1 MTKTRRPSPDLPT
14 AQDRAFTGR
23 PRWVVPAVALGI
35 ALPLLLALLA
45 FNSHNTGQGHL
56 QDRPPGR
63 LSSLSSPPHGLGQ
76 AGQRPVAQ
84 ERSAHAATAIGPR
97 AVVGPQAMPGMPGM
111 AADGAEEDT
120 HAGTDTLGLG
130 DAPAAVENLGVLD
143 QVSDGRAMTVGVAE
157 VDGTPGWVVVQREVN
172 RAPGPV
178 VGMTRR
184 LNGQA
189 GDATTVR
196 FSAPVSSGAY
206 WVSLHRDL
214 GRQRVYEFP
223 GPDEIVVAA
232 GSALQRRVVITVR

>member
-1 MTKTRRPSPDLPT
+1 MTNTHRPAPGRP
-14 AQDRAFTGR
+14 AVRDRPVTGR
-23 PRWVVPAVALGI
+23 PRWGRPAAAFGV
-35 ALPLLLALLA
+35 ALPLLLTLFA
-45 FNSHNTGQGHL
+45 FTSHHTGQGQL
-56 QDRPPGR
+56 KARPLGGV
-63 LSSLSSPPHGLGQ
+63 SSLSSPP
-76 AGQRPVAQ
+76 VAP
-84 ERSAHAATAIGPR
+84 ERSLPAATASGPP

-111 AADGAEEDT
+111 AADGAEEGA
-120 HAGTDTLGLG
+120 HPGTDTLGLG
-130 DAPAAVENLGVLD
+130 DAPAAVANLGVLD
-143 QVSDGRAMTVGVAE
+143 QVSDGRSMTVGVAE

-172 RAPGPV
+172 HAPGPV

>member
-1 MTKTRRPSPDLPT
+1 MTKTRNPAPDIS
-14 AQDRAFTGR
+14 AARDQSVTGR
-23 PRWVVPAVALGI
+23 PRWVVPAVALGV
-35 ALPLLLALLA
+35 ALPLLLALPALM
-45 FNSHNTGQGHL
+45 SRNTGQGHL
-56 QDRPPGR
+56 QLRAPGG
-63 LSSLSSPPHGLGQ
+63 LSSPPPGPGQ
-76 AGQRPVAQ
+76 AEQRPLAH
-84 ERSAHAATAIGPR
+84 ERSVHAATATGPQ
-97 AVVGPQAMPGMPGM
+97 ALVGPQAMPGMPGM

-130 DAPAAVENLGVLD
+130 DAPAAVANLGVLD

-196 FSAPVSSGAY
+196 FSAPVSSGEY

>member
-1 MTKTRRPSPDLPT
+1 MSKARRPAPDVP
-14 AQDRAFTGR
+14 AARDRSFTGR
-23 PRWVVPAVALGI
+23 ARWVVPAVALSV

-45 FNSHNTGQGHL
+45 FNRQHTGQGHL
-56 QDRPPGR
+56 QDRPPDR
-63 LSSLSSPPHGLGQ
+63 LSNLSNPPPDPGQ
-76 AGQRPVAQ
+76 AEQRPVAH
-84 ERSAHAATAIGPR
+84 ERSGHAATATGPPALVR
-97 AVVGPQAMPGMPGM
+97 PQAMPMMPGM
-111 AADGAEEDT
+111 AADGVEEDT

-130 DAPAAVENLGVLD
+130 DAPAAVANLGVLD
-143 QVSDGRAMTVGVAE
+143 QVSDGRTMTVGVAE
-157 VDGTPGWVVVQREVN
+157 VDGTPGWVVVQQEVN

-196 FSAPVSSGAY
+196 FSAPVRSGAY

-223 GPDEIVVAA
+223 GPDQIVVAA
-232 GSALQRRVVITVR
+232 GSGLQRRVVITVR

>member
-1 MTKTRRPSPDLPT
+1 M
-14 AQDRAFTGR
+14 
-23 PRWVVPAVALGI
+23 PA
-35 ALPLLLALLA
+35 
-45 FNSHNTGQGHL
+45 
-56 QDRPPGR
+56 
-63 LSSLSSPPHGLGQ
+63 
-76 AGQRPVAQ
+76 
-84 ERSAHAATAIGPR
+84 
-97 AVVGPQAMPGMPGM
+97 MPGM

-130 DAPAAVENLGVLD
+130 DAPAAVANLGVLD

-157 VDGTPGWVVVQREVN
+157 VDGTPGWVVVQRDVN

-196 FSAPVSSGAY
+196 FTSPVGSGAY

>member
-1 MTKTRRPSPDLPT
+1 MTNPHRPAPDLP
-14 AQDRAFTGR
+14 AARDRPVTGR
-23 PRWVVPAVALGI
+23 PRWGRPAAAFGV
-35 ALPLLLALLA
+35 ALPLLLTLFACT
-45 FNSHNTGQGHL
+45 SHHTGQGQL
-56 QDRPPGR
+56 KARPLGG
-63 LSSLSSPPHGLGQ
+63 LSSLSGPP
-76 AGQRPVAQ
+76 
-84 ERSAHAATAIGPR
+84 

-111 AADGAEEDT
+111 AADGAEEGA
-120 HAGTDTLGLG
+120 HPGTDTLGLG
-130 DAPAAVENLGVLD
+130 DAPAAVANLGVLD

-172 RAPGPV
+172 HEPGPV

-223 GPDEIVVAA
+223 GPDEIAVAA

>member
-1 MTKTRRPSPDLPT
+1 
-14 AQDRAFTGR
+14 
-23 PRWVVPAVALGI
+23 
-35 ALPLLLALLA
+35 
-45 FNSHNTGQGHL
+45 
-56 QDRPPGR
+56 
-63 LSSLSSPPHGLGQ
+63 
-76 AGQRPVAQ
+76 
-84 ERSAHAATAIGPR
+84 
-97 AVVGPQAMPGMPGM
+97 M
-111 AADGAEEDT
+111 AADGAEEGA

-130 DAPAAVENLGVLD
+130 DAPAAVANLGVLD
-143 QVSDGRAMTVGVAE
+143 QVSDGRTMTVGVAE
-157 VDGTPGWVVVQREVN
+157 VDGTPGWVVVRREVN
-172 RAPGPV
+172 HAPGPV
-178 VGMTRR
+178 VGKTRR